1 MTDKN
6 TSRNAFEDLLSEL
19 SGIDQM
25 MSDFLA
31 AETEGLIVCEN
42 CYDTAFDDDEN
53 LAYHMDDEGIQHVF
67 CCPECRDEWLAGKK
81 GSGS

>member
-6 TSRNAFEDLLSEL
+6 KNNNAFEDLLSEL

-31 AETEGLIVCEN
+31 AETEGLIVCES

-53 LAYHMDDEGIQHVF
+53 LAYYTDEDVMQHVC
-67 CCPECRDEWLAGKK
+67 CCPECREDWLAGKT
-81 GSGS
+81 GHDS